1 MPVRTEGRAVTV
13 VLLGPQRRP
22 SLDKLVTS
30 MGLEGPFA
38 TVTAGWQE
46 RETDDGQ
53 LDQLLAGRSRNLE
66 LWHRMQHVF
75 EADPEYARAHQAR
88 RAQLLELQEL
98 YQLAL
103 SHTVKFLEELRHR
116 TTGSVSMRENAVDD
130 AIAVFRGIDKQHI
143 ARVSEIQGT
152 FYATY
157 PPHERP
163 EIARHRLEVEQLLS
177 DSTAVVLAGGHIVEL
192 LDALHLFNVT
202 SSGLHRLPIIAW
214 SAGAMALT
222 SQVVLFDEFAVR
234 GPGCA
239 EVFDQGLGV
248 LPGLTVF
255 PGARQRLRTGDKQN
269 MGLLARRFAP
279 SVCLPLDPGAR
290 VEIDADGSLPD
301 GATVVDVS
309 GVVGPLPATVGG
321 DHGQTGDQPSA

>member
-1 MPVRTEGRAVTV
+1 MTV

-30 MGLEGPFA
+30 LGLPGPYA
-38 TVTAGWQE
+38 TITAGWQE
-46 RETDDGQ
+46 REKDDAD
-53 LDQLLAGRSRNLE
+53 LDHHLGGRSRNLH

-75 EADPEYARAHQAR
+75 EADPEYALAHHER

-103 SHTVKFLEELRHR
+103 SHTVKFLDELRHR
-116 TTGSVSMRENAVDD
+116 TTGSAQLRELAMQD
-130 AIAVFRGIDKQHI
+130 AIDVFRGIDRQHI
-143 ARVSEIQGT
+143 ARVREIQGR
-152 FYATY
+152 FYATF

-163 EIARHRLEVEQLLS
+163 AIVKHRLEVAQQMADVS
-177 DSTAVVLAGGHIVEL
+177 GVVLAGGHIVEL

-202 SSGLHRLPIIAW
+202 ATGLNRLPIIAW

-222 SQVVLFDEFAVR
+222 SQVVLFDEYAVR

-255 PGARQRLRTGDKQN
+255 PSAHQRLRTSDKQN

-279 SVCLPLDPGAR
+279 SVCLPLDPGAK
-290 VEIDADGSLPD
+290 VSLEPDADLPA
-301 GATVVDVS
+301 GTVVVDAS
-309 GVVGPLPATVGG
+309 GAIAPLPAPDDEMHGG
-321 DHGQTGDQPSA
+321 EHGQAGDQPSA